1 MNNKGA
7 LSNIKVIDL
16 TTLLP
21 GPYATLMMADMG
33 ADVLKISS
41 PSKVDLVLE
50 KEPFLEDT
58 NKSANL
64 LWLNRNKKTMAL
76 NLKTAEGIEILKE
89 LVKDC
94 DVLVEQFRPGVMK
107 KLGLSYEKLSK
118 INPGLIYCSI
128 SSYGQTGPMST
139 KAGHDINFL
148 AKSGIMSLSGKKDI
162 GPILTNTQIGDLAI
176 GANNAIIG
184 ILAALNYKNM
194 TGEGQYIDISMLD
207 GLVSYNTFDGA
218 AYLVDNKEQEREEG
232 MLNGGCAYDFY
243 RTSDG
248 RHLSVGSLEP
258 KFWKAFCEAINR
270 PEFIN
275 KTVCPEDVRD
285 MKDEIQKTIA
295 SKTYSQWKEIFKDLD
310 CCVEPVQNLQE
321 ALFEDEHIKARE
333 LVIEMPV
340 EDKKVMQFA
349 MPIKFSKSKAEY
361 KFVGKNIGED
371 TISTMK
377 NLGYSDEE
385 IQNLK
390 NKDVFK

>member
-1 MNNKGA
+1 MKGA
-7 LSNIKVIDL
+7 LSNVKVLDF

-41 PSKVDLVLE
+41 PSKLDLVLE
-50 KEPFLEDT
+50 KEPFFEDT

-76 NLKTAEGIEILKE
+76 NLKTKEGIDIVKK
-89 LVKDC
+89 LVKEY

-107 KLGLSYEKLSK
+107 SLGLSYEDLKE
-118 INPGLIYCSI
+118 INPALIYCSI
-128 SSYGQTGPMST
+128 SSYGQTGPMS
-139 KAGHDINFL
+139 KRAGHDINFL
-148 AKSGIMSLSGKKDI
+148 AKSGIMSLSGRKQT

-184 ILAALNYKNM
+184 ILAALNYKNA

-218 AYLVDNKEQEREEG
+218 GYLVDEKLPEREEG

-243 RTSDG
+243 RTLDG
-248 RHLSVGSLEP
+248 RYLSVGSLEP
-258 KFWKAFCEAINR
+258 KFWKAFCDAIER
-270 PEFIN
+270 QEFIN
-275 KTVCPEDVRD
+275 KTVWPEDVRD
-285 MKDEIQKTIA
+285 LKDEISKTIGA
-295 SKTYSQWKEIFKDLD
+295 KDLSEWIEIFKDKD
-310 CCVEPVQNLQE
+310 CCVEPVQNLKE
-321 ALFEDEHIKARE
+321 ALSEDEHIKARE
-333 LVIEMPV
+333 LVIEMPLG
-340 EDKKVMQFA
+340 DKKVRQFS

-361 KFVGKNIGED
+361 KHVGKTIGED
-371 TISTMK
+371 TNSIMK
-377 NLGYSDEE
+377 SLGYSDEE
-385 IQNLK
+385 IKNLS